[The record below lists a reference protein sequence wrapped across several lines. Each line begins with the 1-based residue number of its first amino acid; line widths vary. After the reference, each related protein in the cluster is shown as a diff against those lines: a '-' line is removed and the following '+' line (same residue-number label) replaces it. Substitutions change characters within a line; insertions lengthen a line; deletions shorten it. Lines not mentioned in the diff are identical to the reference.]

1 MIYTIIYFLITAT
14 LYASVGFG
22 GGSTYSALLIIS
34 NVDYQLI
41 PKITLI
47 CNLIVVTGGVIRY
60 QKKDLIPWRL
70 ALPLIAVSVPFA
82 WLGGNTIIGKEAF
95 LLMLGA
101 SLLFSGILLIFRQKE
116 ITKFSNI
123 IQTRLGIFLWSCVSV
138 PLGFLSGLVGIGG
151 GIFFSPLLHLS
162 KIMPSKNIAAFASVF
177 IFFNSIAGLAGQF
190 MKNNNAEIFN
200 VALQYIWLFPVVLI
214 GGQIGTHLGIQAFR
228 PIVVRRLTA
237 VLVIFVGL
245 RLLLVL

>member
-1 MIYTIIYFLITAT
+1 MIYTIIYFLITAI

-41 PKITLI
+41 PKITLF

-101 SLLFSGILLIFRQKE
+101 SLLFALATFLLFLAFTILTFALEFF
-116 ITKFSNI
+116 TALFSAFVQQINC
-123 IQTRLGIFLWSCVSV
+123 SA
-138 PLGFLSGLVGIGG
+138 
-151 GIFFSPLLHLS
+151 SPS
-162 KIMPSKNIAAFASVF
+162 
-177 IFFNSIAGLAGQF
+177 QCCC
-190 MKNNNAEIFN
+190 
-200 VALQYIWLFPVVLI
+200 
-214 GGQIGTHLGIQAFR
+214 
-228 PIVVRRLTA
+228 
-237 VLVIFVGL
+237 
-245 RLLLVL
+245 